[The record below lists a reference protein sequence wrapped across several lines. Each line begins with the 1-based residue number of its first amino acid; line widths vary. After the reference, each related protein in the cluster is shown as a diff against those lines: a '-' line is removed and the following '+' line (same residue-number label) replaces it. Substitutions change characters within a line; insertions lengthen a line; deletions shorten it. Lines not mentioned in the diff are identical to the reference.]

1 MDKKRERE
9 KLQGISE
16 GLSTLISQNNL
27 SQAILLC
34 LDIAIRLKE
43 LKKVS

>member
-9 KLQGISE
+9 RLQGMSDE
-16 GLSTLISQNNL
+16 LNVLISKDNL

-43 LKKVS
+43 LKKA